1 MSKTFEVIFKEFH
14 NSETFVVSKT
24 MLEDYKAKAAQEER
38 ERIIKLLETHAHD
51 IPTLGACYDTDR
63 PDFIKLPRE
72 DIDELIADIEGETSE

>member
-38 ERIIKLLETHAHD
+38 ERIIKLLEDYSDGELLVMVYAD
-51 IPTLGACYDTDR
+51 IA
-63 PDFIKLPRE
+63 DFIK
-72 DIDELIADIEGETSE
+72 GENK